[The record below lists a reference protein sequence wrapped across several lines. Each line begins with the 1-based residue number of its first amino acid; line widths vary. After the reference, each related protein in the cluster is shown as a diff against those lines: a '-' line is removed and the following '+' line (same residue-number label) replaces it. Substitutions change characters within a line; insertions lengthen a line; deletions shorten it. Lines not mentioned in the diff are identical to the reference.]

1 MPFPIRDDLRWLRAV
16 PALVVLLAGC
26 AGTGPAGGDAWN
38 PLLDAAAAPAW
49 ETSPFGG
56 TAEPRIEAGTLVI
69 PSGEPMVGV
78 HWMGDFPKDDYEIR
92 LEAMRVQGNDF
103 FCGLTFPV
111 KESHASLIV
120 GGWGGGVCG
129 VSSLSGR
136 DASENETASYREF
149 ERGRWYRIRLRVG
162 GDAIEAWID
171 DEQIVDAEIAGRKVD
186 IRPDIAPSK
195 PLGLTTYR
203 TEAGIRNME
212 WRKVPGASS

>member
-1 MPFPIRDDLRWLRAV
+1 MPFTHRDELRWTWAGL
-16 PALVVLLAGC
+16 LLLAGC
-26 AGTGPAGGDAWN
+26 AGSGKAGGEEGWES
-38 PLLDAAAAPAW
+38 LLDAQAAPGW
-49 ETSPFGG
+49 EASPFGS
-56 TAEPRIEAGTLVI
+56 TTEPRIEEGTLVI

-78 HWMGDFPKDDYEIR
+78 HWTGEFPRDDYEIR
-92 LEAMRVQGNDF
+92 LEAMRVEGNDF

-111 KESHASLIV
+111 KDSHASLIV

-129 VSSLSGR
+129 VSSFNGR

-149 ERGRWYRIRLRVG
+149 EKGRWYRIRLRVG

-171 DEQIVDAEIAGRKVD
+171 DEQIVDAEIGGRKVD

-203 TEAGIRNME
+203 TEAAIRNLE
-212 WRKVPGASS
+212 WRKVPGESS